1 MLHTPTQTHAVWKE
15 LICNRCYTCCCNPHT
30 GLTSWRF
37 FCLPLCM
44 CASLSLSVS
53 ACLLTKEL
61 PFCLSGRIVLSGD
74 FLCNHLIIHQFPKK
88 PQRGCTST
96 LCWRA
101 QQWETEGGVSW
112 KENKFHTL
120 RQIKVTWPRFYLY
133 SYVFHSVLCV
143 LPPQFFPFP
152 LLSLTEHYN
161 DRQPRLGVDAEFW
174 QTVRPGASASLHLH
188 RALQKL
194 K

>member
-1 MLHTPTQTHAVWKE
+1 MLYMLLQSTHRINFLAV
-15 LICNRCYTCCCNPHT
+15 
-30 GLTSWRF
+30 F
-37 FCLPLCM
+37 LPPSVYVC
-44 CASLSLSVS
+44 LSLSVS

-112 KENKFHTL
+112 RENKFHTL
-120 RQIKVTWPRFYLY
+120 HQIKVTWPRFYLY